1 MAGLFGSQAKAW
13 SDRVTDWRPANESF
27 QRSGGAHWLT
37 TIYSSCRPVK
47 QTTFNYITLIA
58 GIRPKSSCSPPI
70 NNQYNMVVVM
80 AVVVMM
86 VAVVMVMVVVVLVVV
101 VVVVMVVVVVVMVWW
116 WWWLWW

>member
-37 TIYSSCRPVK
+37 TIYSSCSPVK
-47 QTTFNYITLIA
+47 QITFNYITLIA

-70 NNQYNMVVVM
+70 NNQYDMVVVM

-86 VAVVMVMVVVVLVVV
+86 VVVVVVMVVVVVV
-101 VVVVMVVVVVVMVWW
+101 VVVVMVVVVVVVMVVVVGWGA
-116 WWWLWW
+116 